1 MVYLVEVNGSH
12 PSQLAMRY
20 AAERCRERAEATVA
34 PRVRPP
40 SGDDRA
46 TVACQS
52 SRSASPLY
60 LLHVSPSAR
69 AAEIESGRRLLE
81 ECRDR
86 CRFVASGIDVQ
97 TCLEVGDRVER
108 LAQTAERVAA
118 DCVVVGSHDATE
130 FPRLASVGEM
140 ARAAVERMPR
150 PVIVVGLDGARCYD
164 RAEQEATHAAD
175 E

>member
-12 PSQLAMRY
+12 PSQVAMRY
-20 AAERCRERAEATVA
+20 AAEHCR
-34 PRVRPP
+34 
-40 SGDDRA
+40 G
-46 TVACQS
+46 
-52 SRSASPLY
+52 PLY

-69 AAEIESGRRLLE
+69 AAEMETGRRLLE

-86 CRFVASGIDVQ
+86 CRAVASEIDVH
-97 TCLEVGDRVER
+97 TCLEVGNRVER

-130 FPRLASVGEM
+130 FPRLESLGET

-150 PVIVVGLDGARCYD
+150 PVIVVGLNGARRYD
-164 RAEQEATHAAD
+164 RSEQEVTDVALV
-175 E
+175 